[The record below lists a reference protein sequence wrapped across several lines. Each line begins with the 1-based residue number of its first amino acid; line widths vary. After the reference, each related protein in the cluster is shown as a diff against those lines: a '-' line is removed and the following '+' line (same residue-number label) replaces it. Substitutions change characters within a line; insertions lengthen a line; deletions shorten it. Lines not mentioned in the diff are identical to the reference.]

1 MHDERNT
8 GRGFAG
14 SGLARWAAR
23 AAAAMCVLAGTSLGY
38 VGAAAAQDDQPEL
51 NEPGGRVNVDE
62 NLITELFVNDEDLNT
77 VLQLLGLQAQ
87 KNIVTGQ
94 SVAGRVTANFFGVT
108 FYEALDAILNVNG
121 YGYIERGNFIYV
133 YGLEEIAQIEEA
145 TRARKSEVVTL
156 NYISAID
163 VQAFVEPML
172 SDIGSITI
180 SPEVGAFSIPG
191 ENPTGAED
199 YAGVATVVVTDY
211 EETVDSILVMI
222 EKIDTRPSQVL
233 VEATILQTALN
244 EANAFGVD
252 FSIIDDLDFSDFIGS
267 GGPLGVIPGLIDGQS
282 GTIVGGAETP
292 VATPADGNGGG
303 ATSTAG
309 NTSGSA
315 TFRAGVVSGDIAV
328 FLRLLDE
335 VTDLT
340 VLSTPKILTLNRQ
353 SARVL
358 VGEKVGYL
366 STTSTETATTQTVE
380 FLDTGTQLYIR
391 PFVSDDG
398 FIRME
403 LKPQVSSAEIRTV
416 TDSGGAAVTIP
427 DELTNELVTNVMVR
441 DGQTVVL
448 GGLFR
453 ESTSVT
459 RRQIPFIGDIPILGA
474 PFRGHDDATERQE
487 IVFLIKPTIVNDQVL
502 IDQADRATATIER
515 VKTGVRKGLLPWSRE
530 RLTAM
535 YNLEA
540 ERLFVQGNYKR
551 ALFKIQQSL
560 NLNPNQPDAIQMR
573 ERLVGVQSKNP
584 HRSVLQEIID
594 GELEA
599 ILRKDSEQNTDATSL
614 TLRGVPGQT
623 PDRSM
628 LEGIFAEPAPAAEEP
643 VSPSDEPVNGWE
655 AWDEADATSEPSEPS
670 EPAEA
675 VEEPE
680 TEIVDFPVDEDE

>member
-1 MHDERNT
+1 MCNERC
-8 GRGFAG
+8 GDRGLFG
-14 SGLARWAAR
+14 SGLSRWGMR
-23 AAAAMCVLAGTSLGY
+23 AAAVLCLLAGTQ
-38 VGAAAAQDDQPEL
+38 VGLVGQAGAQQGEPEL

-133 YGLEEIAQIEEA
+133 YGLEELERIEEA
-145 TRARKSEVVTL
+145 TRARRSEVVNL

-163 VQAFVEPML
+163 LQAFVEPML

-180 SPEVGAFSIPG
+180 SPEAGTFNIPG

-199 YAGVATVVVTDY
+199 FAGVSTVVITDY
-211 EETVDSILVMI
+211 EETVVEILQMI
-222 EKIDTRPSQVL
+222 ERIDTRPAQVL
-233 VEATILQTALN
+233 VEATILQTSLN
-244 EANAFGVD
+244 EANAFGMD
-252 FSIIDDLDFSDFIGS
+252 FSIVDDLDFGDFVGS
-267 GGPLGVIPGLIDGQS
+267 GGPLGVIPSLISGQG
-282 GTIVGGAETP
+282 GTLVGGTETP
-292 VATPADGNGGG
+292 IAAPADGAGGG

-309 NTSGSA
+309 NTGGPA

-335 VTDLT
+335 VTDTT

-358 VGEKVGYL
+358 VGEKIGYL

-403 LKPQVSSAEIRTV
+403 LKPQVSTAEIRTV

-427 DELTNELVTNVMVR
+427 DEITNELVTNVMVR

-453 ESTSVT
+453 EATTAT
-459 RRQIPFIGDIPILGA
+459 RRQVPFLGDIPILGI

-487 IVFLIKPTIVNDQVL
+487 IVFLIKPTIVNDKVL
-502 IDQADRATATIER
+502 IDQADRALATIER
-515 VKTGVRKGLLPWSRE
+515 VRTGARKGLLPWSRE
-530 RLTAM
+530 KLTAM

-551 ALFKIQQSL
+551 ALFKVQQSL
-560 NLNPNQPDAIQMR
+560 NLNPNQPDAIALR
-573 ERLVGVQSKNP
+573 ERLVGEKSANP
-584 HRSVLQEIID
+584 RRSQIREIIT
-594 GELEA
+594 GELSE
-599 ILRKDSEQNTDATSL
+599 IIERDSEGNTDARSL
-614 TLRGVPGQT
+614 TLRGVPGQR
-623 PDRSM
+623 PN
-628 LEGIFAEPAPAAEEP
+628 
-643 VSPSDEPVNGWE
+643 PSDFAFAPQPEQEQAADSDMQPVE
-655 AWDEADATSEPSEPS
+655 S
-670 EPAEA
+670 AESGA
-675 VEEPE
+675 GELLPIDGESE
-680 TEIVDFPVDEDE
+680 TELVDFPVTEDD

>member
-1 MHDERNT
+1 MMFNQRGGERE
-8 GRGFAG
+8 R
-14 SGLARWAAR
+14 SGLTIR
-23 AAAAMCVLAGTSLGY
+23 AAGVLFLAAGTCLGLS
-38 VGAAAAQDDQPEL
+38 GTASAQQQGEQPAL
-51 NEPGGRVNVDE
+51 NEPGGHVQVDE

-77 VLQLLGLQAQ
+77 VLQLLGIQAQ

-133 YGLEEIAQIEEA
+133 YGIEELQRIEEA
-145 TRARKSEVVTL
+145 TRARKTEVVKL
-156 NYISAID
+156 NYISAVD
-163 VQAFVEPML
+163 LQAFVEPML

-180 SPEVGAFSIPG
+180 SPDAGTFNIPG
-191 ENPTGAED
+191 DNPAGAESF
-199 YAGVATVVVTDY
+199 AGIGTVVVNDY
-211 EETVDSILVMI
+211 EETVDAILAMI
-222 EKIDTRPSQVL
+222 ADIDTRPAQVL
-233 VEATILQTALN
+233 VEATILQTSLN
-244 EANAFGVD
+244 EANAFGMD
-252 FSIIDDLDFSDFIGS
+252 FSIIDDLDFSEFVGS
-267 GGPLGVIPGLIDGQS
+267 GGPLGVIPSLITGQG
-282 GTIVGGAETP
+282 GTLVGGTETP
-292 VATPADGNGGG
+292 VAAPNDGRGGG

-309 NTSGSA
+309 NTAGSA

-335 VTDLT
+335 VTDTT

-380 FLDTGTQLYIR
+380 FLDTGTQLYMR

-403 LKPQVSSAEIRTV
+403 LKPQVSTAEIRTV

-453 ESTSVT
+453 EATTAT
-459 RRQIPFIGDIPILGA
+459 RRQVPFLGDIPILGI
-474 PFRGHDDATERQE
+474 PFRGHDDSTERQE

-502 IDQADRATATIER
+502 IDQADRALATVER
-515 VKTGVRKGLLPWSRE
+515 VRTGARKGLLPWSRE
-530 RLTAM
+530 KLTAM

-540 ERLFVQGNYKR
+540 ERLFTQGEYKR
-551 ALFKIQQSL
+551 ALFKVQQSL
-560 NLNPNQPDAIQMR
+560 SLNPLQPDAIQLR
-573 ERLVGVQSKNP
+573 ERLVGEKSKNP
-584 HRSVLQEIID
+584 HTSTLREIID
-594 GELEA
+594 GELQKVIDQDA
-599 ILRKDSEQNTDATSL
+599 DHNTDASEV
-614 TLRGVPGQT
+614 TLRGVPGQR
-623 PDRSM
+623 PDGSLLDKFYSQNRE
-628 LEGIFAEPAPAAEEP
+628 LNNAATDTNPAQPGTLRPATEEQAFE
-643 VSPSDEPVNGWE
+643 SDQ
-655 AWDEADATSEPSEPS
+655 
-670 EPAEA
+670 
-675 VEEPE
+675 
-680 TEIVDFPVDEDE
+680 IVDFPADGDE